1 MNDYKRNNKLFSY
14 AIALMSLIS
23 MLFLPAHVEA
33 SETDTTK
40 GSADNPYIIST
51 DVTFAPFEFQNSDGE
66 YVGIDI
72 DLLTAIAEDQ
82 GFEFELRPLNFSA
95 GLQALETNQVD
106 GMIAAMGI
114 TPEREESFDFSDPY
128 FESGPIMAIAE
139 NNDEITTYE
148 DLEGKTVAVKV
159 GTTGAQYVAD
169 LQEEYNFEINQFED
183 SASMY
188 EDVSA
193 GHSDAAFEDYPVM
206 AYAIQQGLNLKMP
219 IEPEGGD
226 YYGFAVNKDQN
237 PELLEM
243 FNAGLEN
250 LRADGTYDE
259 IVDSYLSTD
268 GESSSANAGVLG
280 LITNNWQELLSGLW
294 ATLVLTLVS
303 FAIALLLGTV
313 LGLFS
318 ASPNALLNGIASV
331 YLTIMRGIPL
341 IVLAFFIYFSI
352 PQLFNIQMSAFVAGV
367 VTLTLNTAAYISE
380 QVRGGIMAVAEGQL
394 EAGRSLGLSYNTTM
408 RKIVLPQAIKIMIP
422 SLINQFVITLKDT
435 SILSII
441 GIVELTQTGRI
452 IIARTYSSGSM
463 WIIIGIMYIV
473 IITILTWLSNALER
487 RLTND

>member
-1 MNDYKRNNKLFSY
+1 MNDCKRKNKLLAY
-14 AIALMSLIS
+14 VIALMSIIS
-23 MLFLPAHVEA
+23 MALPMHAEA
-33 SETDTTK
+33 SETESNK
-40 GSADNPYIIST
+40 GTPENPYMIAT

-72 DLLTAIAEDQ
+72 ELLTAIAEDQ

-95 GLQALETNQVD
+95 GLQALESNQVD

-128 FESGPIMAIAE
+128 FESGPAMAVAE
-139 NNDEITTYE
+139 TNEEISTYA

-159 GTTGAQYVAD
+159 GTTGAEYAAG

-188 EDVSA
+188 EDVAA

-206 AYAIQQGLNLKMP
+206 AYAIQQGLKLKLP
-219 IEPEGGD
+219 VEPEGGD

-237 PELLEM
+237 PELLEK
-243 FNAGLEN
+243 FNAGLVN
-250 LRADGTYDE
+250 IQQDGTYDD
-259 IVDSYLSTD
+259 IVEKYLGSNQ
-268 GESSSANAGVLG
+268 ESSSTGTGIVA
-280 LITNNWQELLSGLW
+280 LIANNWKSLASGLW

-303 FAIALLLGTV
+303 FGIALVLGTI

-318 ASPNALLNGIASV
+318 AGSNKVLNAISGF
-331 YLTIMRGIPL
+331 YLTIMRGVPL
-341 IVLAFFIYFSI
+341 IVLAFFVYFSV
-352 PQLFNIQMSAFVAGV
+352 PQLLNIQMSAFLAGV
-367 VTLTLNTAAYISE
+367 ITLTLNSSAYISE
-380 QVRGGIMAVAEGQL
+380 QVRGGIQAVSVGQL
-394 EAGRSLGLSYNTTM
+394 EAGRSLGLSYNKTM
-408 RKIVLPQAIKIMIP
+408 TKIILPQAIKIMVP

-435 SILSII
+435 SILSVI

-463 WIIIGIMYIV
+463 WFVIGAMYIIV
-473 IITILTWLSNALER
+473 ITILTWLSTVLER
-487 RLTND
+487 RLTNA